1 MSSTY
6 RPNRL
11 CRYLVAGTYGLV
23 SSLLTPTMQA
33 AHCGAT
39 KNAVRMGACR
49 IQSASPS
56 LGDSGA
62 RFETGD
68 KRSASS
74 FRTDEGVSDGCR
86 KSESSLLHRICTNPP
101 ANSGEST

>member
-39 KNAVRMGACR
+39 KDTIRMGAYR
-49 IQSASPS
+49 TQSAPPS
-56 LGDSGA
+56 LGDSDA
-62 RFETGD
+62 RFKTDD
-68 KRSASS
+68 KHSASS
-74 FRTDEGVSDGCR
+74 FRTDKGVSDGCR
-86 KSESSLLHRICTNPP
+86 KSEFLFLHHIRANSP